1 MMYIRLRT
9 GLECQGRVEHW
20 KRHINGSNA
29 ITEWKETIHVSDKPS
44 ESQNDL
50 RHITLTAKDILY
62 VYILCVPFISTSGFF
77 FFPNIEHCSRLQW
90 LSSTHPYIPLLSSMY
105 VCVCARCFPPLSQSM
120 PNHIKSLI
128 KLFWG
133 SNSKSYRR
141 CVSGNMQHLFS
152 PFSFFASAHLWLMQ
166 RQRIASRKS
175 NTCWFDY
182 CLQIMQIK
190 GCVTNAQGWPTLH
203 SWWGL
208 ILRASGLHLAVH
220 STVCTQ
226 MFAFWNYTLEPNHAY
241 MQSAGTSPASIF
253 TDICKSISVV
263 SLFIRDL
270 HIKIL
275 RWN

>member
-20 KRHINGSNA
+20 KRRIQRDNRVKRDHPRFWQALRVSEWPASHHTDSKRHIVRLHTLCP
-29 ITEWKETIHVSDKPS
+29 IYL
-44 ESQNDL
+44 DL
-50 RHITLTAKDILY
+50 R
-62 VYILCVPFISTSGFF
+62 FF
-77 FFPNIEHCSRLQW
+77 FFSKHWALLKTTVAFIHPSLHSSALQ
-90 LSSTHPYIPLLSSMY
+90 HVC

-226 MFAFWNYTLEPNHAY
+226 MFAFWNYTLELNHAY